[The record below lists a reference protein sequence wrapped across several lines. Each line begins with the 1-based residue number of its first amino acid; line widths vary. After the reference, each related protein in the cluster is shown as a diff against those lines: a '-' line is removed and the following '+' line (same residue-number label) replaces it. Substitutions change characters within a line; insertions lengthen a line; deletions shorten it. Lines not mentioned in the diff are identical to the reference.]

1 MTQERT
7 GGKSIV
13 SIAQDADPFRAV
25 AGAIDLI
32 GGVGQFMRG
41 VNTVLIKPNV
51 GYYSLGV
58 ETGLKKLPDGF
69 DPDGYFLPSTD
80 RRVVAALVRLF
91 KDAGAKRVVVADAPV
106 HETDGA
112 WVFARTGLTEAVS
125 SAGGEMCDLGL
136 EPKVEVEVPG
146 GTVLKTVRVPKI
158 VMDADLFVN
167 APKLKTTRIGLLTVG
182 FKNMFGVLIHEDRH
196 PYHRL
201 PEHYYV
207 LVDLIKVVKER
218 LLTVIDAMIAMD
230 GYGPRFG
237 DPVQM
242 DAVIAGRDPVA
253 TEAVSA
259 LVSGFSPAEGP
270 IEVVPVA
277 EREGLGTGDLAKI
290 EIRGK
295 RIDEVRRTFKR
306 PPMPWLNL
314 DKRVKTYPGGTC
326 WGCGLWMQYS
336 PVPWELEDGR
346 TYALVTGQS
355 PVLPDKLDADEVWLL
370 GNCAIESV
378 NIGKM
383 RKKGHK
389 VVVLPGCN
397 PYRLEPYLELHKWE
411 APYSPVCRHACCEP
425 GKIVKSAAARR
436 A

>member
-1 MTQERT
+1 MTQE
-7 GGKSIV
+7 GLNGKSVV
-13 SIAQDADPFRAV
+13 SMAQDADPHRAV
-25 AGAIDLI
+25 ARALDLLGGAGHLL
-32 GGVGQFMRG
+32 RG
-41 VNTVLIKPNV
+41 ARTVLIKPNV

-58 ETGLKKLPDGF
+58 ETGLKTLPEGF
-69 DPDGYFLPSTD
+69 DPEGNFLPSTD
-80 RRVVAALVRLF
+80 KRVVGALVRLF
-91 KDAGAKRVVVADAPV
+91 KEAGAERVVVADAPV

-112 WVFARTGLTEAVS
+112 WVFARTGLTEAVTA
-125 SAGGEMCDLGL
+125 AGGEMRDLAL
-136 EPKVEVEVPG
+136 EPKIEVEVPG
-146 GTVLKTVRVPKI
+146 GTVLKTMKVPKV

-167 APKLKTTRIGLLTVG
+167 APKLKTTRVGLLTLA
-182 FKNMFGVLIHEDRH
+182 FKNMFGVLLHEDRH

-207 LVDLIKVVKER
+207 LADLVKLVKGR
-218 LLTVIDAMIAMD
+218 DLTVVDAMIAMD

-242 DAVIAGRDPVA
+242 DLIIAGRDPVA
-253 TEAVSA
+253 TEAVASMVA
-259 LVSGFSPAEGP
+259 GFSPAEGP
-270 IEVVPVA
+270 IEVLPVA
-277 EREGLGTGDLAKI
+277 EREGLGTRDLAAI
-290 EIRGK
+290 EVRGK
-295 RIDEVRRTFKR
+295 QIQEVRRHFKR
-306 PPMPWLNL
+306 PPMPWLQL
-314 DKRVKTYPGGTC
+314 DPRVKTYPGGTC

-346 TYALVTGQS
+346 KYALITGQA

-378 NIGKM
+378 SIGKL

-389 VVVLPGCN
+389 VVSLPGCN

-411 APYSPVCRHACCEP
+411 APYSPVCRHACCRP
-425 GKIVKSAAARR
+425 GKVEKEPASSR